1 LTQAVSIE
9 PPTAVQSD
17 SFTLTKI
24 QPPRSRAGLIA
35 RAQLEDRLGDA
46 LMNRRLTLISAPAGF
61 GKTAALTRQI
71 ERLPAGTALAWIA
84 ADEDDDLHR
93 FLQCLLAA
101 IEPFDLPWRAAP
113 DALLAAAVGDH
124 REMRQAAT
132 GLLNA
137 LAACEVARGLIVVDD
152 AHRIGDAA
160 VFEFLDLLLERLPAH
175 WGLVM
180 TGRVDPPLALSRLRA
195 QEELA
200 ELRQSELRFTE
211 DEVAALVAASGGAAD
226 ASLLL
231 ARTGGWAAGLRLTLN
246 AAKSGQGGPSM
257 AARTMDRHVF
267 DFLTSEVLDDMPS
280 ELREFLLR
288 CSVLPRLTVARCAAV
303 SSNPRAAQL
312 LDEIERRGLFVSVV
326 EGPDPALTL
335 HDLFRDCLDER
346 LRREHPEALPE
357 LLRRAADSEP
367 DPTRRL
373 SYLLRAGDWDRA
385 EAALEEAAE
394 ELLAAGATESAQR
407 LIEQF
412 PPERR
417 AVSPILA
424 MVRGRTAWAR
434 WDWHAMGDAMR
445 VAAAGFA
452 RDGDETRA
460 RRAQVLEAI
469 ALDGAGRVDESR
481 TLLES
486 VPDEGPLET
495 RVLIRALR
503 VWLAMD
509 GGDVAGVVPL
519 YMSLLDLLE
528 QAPGAELWQ
537 QSFRRPLYVWLPAM
551 RLPMT
556 RFVAGVM
563 QRTGDVPSPLRVV
576 ANGMAAWMAMWR
588 GDLAQATERITQ
600 AEGDARWLGMPAAL
614 RTYLDTALAALHSIR
629 GEREPALRAIHAL
642 VEHFSAAADSH
653 RGPAA
658 KSYFGHFLF
667 FAIRLSDTLGD
678 EASVRAFAARMPPPG
693 QVANLG
699 ILRARLLTLPARLA
713 ALDGR
718 HEDACELWGRVV
730 AEEPPFDLMGQAQEA
745 RVRYADALLA
755 LGRRAA
761 AAAAIRPALA
771 AALESGEIGG
781 MLLAGAG
788 PLARLAAVAWR
799 NELTSPEVA
808 LLCSMAQ
815 CNVAA
820 CTASTCQATAGST
833 DSPLS
838 AREREVLAR
847 IAAGDSNKL
856 IARAFDLSPHTVKR
870 HVANILDKLGVSSRS
885 QAAAWYRARS

>member
-1 LTQAVSIE
+1 M
-9 PPTAVQSD
+9 QSAA
-17 SFTLTKI
+17 FTLTKI

-35 RAQLEDRLGDA
+35 RAQLEARLGDA

-101 IEPFDLPWRAAP
+101 LEPFDLPWRAAP
-113 DALLAAAVGDH
+113 DAWLAAAVGDH
-124 REMRQAAT
+124 REMRRAAT

-152 AHRIGDAA
+152 AHRIVDAA

-200 ELRQSELRFTE
+200 ELRQSELRFAE
-211 DEVAALVAASGGAAD
+211 SEVAALVAASGGAAD
-226 ASLLL
+226 ASQLL
-231 ARTGGWAAGLRLTLN
+231 ARSGGWAAGLRLMLN
-246 AAKSGQGGPSM
+246 AAKSGHGGPSM

-267 DFLTSEVLDDMPS
+267 DFLASEVLDDMSP

-288 CSVLPRLTVARCAAV
+288 CSVLPRLTAARCAAV
-303 SSNPRAAQL
+303 SGNPRAALL
-312 LDEIERRGLFVSVV
+312 LDDIERRGLFVSVV

-335 HDLFRDCLDER
+335 HDLFREFLDER
-346 LRREHPEALPE
+346 LRREHPLALPD

-367 DPTRRL
+367 DSTRRL
-373 SYLLRAGDWDRA
+373 SYLLRAGDWNRA
-385 EAALEEAAE
+385 ETALEEAAE
-394 ELLAAGATESAQR
+394 ELLAAGATESVQR

-434 WDWHAMGDAMR
+434 WDWQAMGDAMR
-445 VAAAGFA
+445 MAAAGFA
-452 RDGDETRA
+452 REGDVTRA
-460 RRAQVLEAI
+460 RQAQVLEAI
-469 ALDGAGRVDESR
+469 SLDGAGRVDESR
-481 TLLES
+481 MLLDS

-509 GGDVAGVVPL
+509 GGDVGGVVPL

-551 RLPMT
+551 RIPMT

-563 QRTGDVPSPLRVV
+563 QRTGDAPSPLRVV
-576 ANGMAAWMAMWR
+576 AHGMAAWMAMWR

-600 AEGDARWLGMPAAL
+600 AEGDARWLGMPPAL
-614 RTYLDTALAALHSIR
+614 RTYLDTALAALHAIR
-629 GEREPALRAIHAL
+629 GERGPALRAIRSL
-642 VEHFSAAADSH
+642 VEHFGSATELDQRSST
-653 RGPAA
+653 
-658 KSYFGHFLF
+658 KSYFAHFLF

-678 EASVRAFAARMPPPG
+678 GASVREFAVRMPPLDR
-693 QVANLG
+693 VANLG

-718 HEDACELWGRVV
+718 QEESCELWGRVV

-745 RVRYADALLA
+745 RVRHADALLA
-755 LGRRAA
+755 LGRRSA

-771 AALESGEIGG
+771 SALESGEIGG
-781 MLLAGAG
+781 MLLAGAD
-788 PLARLAAVAWR
+788 PLARLATASWR
-799 NELTSPEVA
+799 DELSSPEVE

-815 CNVAA
+815 CNVTA
-820 CTASTCQATAGST
+820 CTSSAGRATAGST

-847 IAAGDSNKL
+847 IAAGDSNKI
-856 IARAFDLSPHTVKR
+856 IARTFDLSPHTVKR

>member
-1 LTQAVSIE
+1 MTQAVPIQL
-9 PPTAVQSD
+9 PTAVQSAA
-17 SFTLTKI
+17 FTLTKI
-24 QPPRSRAGLIA
+24 QPPRSRVGLIA
-35 RAQLEDRLGDA
+35 RAQLEKRLGDA

-93 FLQCLLAA
+93 FLQCLFAA
-101 IEPFDLPWRAAP
+101 LEPFDLPWRAAP

-132 GLLNA
+132 VLLNA
-137 LAACEVARGLIVVDD
+137 LAACDVARGLVVVDD
-152 AHRIGDAA
+152 AHRISDAA
-160 VFEFLDLLLERLPAH
+160 VFEFLDLLLERLPVQ

-200 ELRQSELRFTE
+200 ELRQSELRFAE
-211 DEVAALVAASGGAAD
+211 EEIAALVATSGGAAD
-226 ASLLL
+226 ASQLL
-231 ARTGGWAAGLRLTLN
+231 ARTGGWAAGLRLALN
-246 AAKSGQGGPSM
+246 AAKSGQGSPSM
-257 AARTMDRHVF
+257 AARTMDRHMF
-267 DFLTSEVLDDMPS
+267 DFLASEVLDEMPP

-303 SSNPRAAQL
+303 SGNPRAAQL

-373 SYLLRAGDWDRA
+373 SYLLRAGDWNRA

-563 QRTGDVPSPLRVV
+563 QRTGDVP
-576 ANGMAAWMAMWR
+576 
-588 GDLAQATERITQ
+588 
-600 AEGDARWLGMPAAL
+600 GMPAAL
-614 RTYLDTALAALHSIR
+614 RTYLDTALAALHAIR
-629 GEREPALRAIHAL
+629 GEREPALLAIHAL
-642 VEHFSAAADSH
+642 VDHFGAAADSH

-678 EASVRAFAARMPPPG
+678 EASVRAFAARMPPPDH
-693 QVANLG
+693 VANLG

-713 ALDGR
+713 AFDGR
-718 HEDACELWGRVV
+718 QQDACELWGRVV

-820 CTASTCQATAGST
+820 CTASAGQATAGST

-838 AREREVLAR
+838 VREREVLAR